1 MHEALNALH
10 RTSSQLVGS
19 DLGPGWISSS
29 VGKNKKKNK
38 NKNKHQPH
46 EEDGSE
52 DGVPEEV
59 C

>member
-38 NKNKHQPH
+38 NKKKHQPH
-46 EEDGSE
+46 EEDGTE
-52 DGVPEEV
+52 G
-59 C
+59 